1 MDDDPKL
8 DEIAISASR
17 AAGTVSFEWEPFAVL
32 AYDAFSEELI
42 ISMRQDQ
49 QQMRVNR
56 IRQQMLETNRWS
68 SAEIERR
75 LLNIAPSLVANLT
88 QRIWDEMFMIDIF
101 PDNGERFGV
110 NWCEIVDL
118 VVSSQ
123 K

>member
-1 MDDDPKL
+1 
-8 DEIAISASR
+8 
-17 AAGTVSFEWEPFAVL
+17 
-32 AYDAFSEELI
+32 
-42 ISMRQDQ
+42 
-49 QQMRVNR
+49 
-56 IRQQMLETNRWS
+56 MLETNRWS